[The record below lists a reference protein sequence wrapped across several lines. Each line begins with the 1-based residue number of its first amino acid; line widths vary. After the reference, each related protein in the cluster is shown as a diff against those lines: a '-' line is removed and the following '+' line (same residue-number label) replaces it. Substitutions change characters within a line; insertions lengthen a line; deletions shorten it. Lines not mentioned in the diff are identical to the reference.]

1 MMVTSVFLMRYAH
14 FVRCRL
20 ARYPRPE
27 WCIAIALSVEREPL
41 AIAARRPKYN
51 KKGTEGLKFNHS
63 NFSLLWPASFSLTYF
78 DIIFIFDLLSES
90 VIPNRLT
97 IVRGLTY

>member
-1 MMVTSVFLMRYAH
+1 MFLLEDLILETLQVLQAPQKVSTNRN
-14 FVRCRL
+14 R
-20 ARYPRPE
+20 
-27 WCIAIALSVEREPL
+27 W
-41 AIAARRPKYN
+41 AAGLINLWNLLMIGVLR

>member
-1 MMVTSVFLMRYAH
+1 MPGLHLRSTGEKKNLGGLRGTTPTRDFCLR
-14 FVRCRL
+14 
-20 ARYPRPE
+20 
-27 WCIAIALSVEREPL
+27 
-41 AIAARRPKYN
+41 
-51 KKGTEGLKFNHS
+51 KKGTEGLKLNYS
-63 NFSLLWPASFSLTYF
+63 NFSLLWPASFSLTYL